1 MLERFLSL
9 VSGACKTGLKHLD
22 RASWQSKD
30 GIIVSPEL
38 SNMSSSWSVH
48 KPERP
53 WLLNK
58 LPSAHFHI
66 YFLLFGNR
74 ATHVASF
81 FPCPLG
87 TEVWQLYLGHL
98 TRVVSWHFPLA
109 PPDSAV
115 RLLLATWHSVTPD
128 VSSFLSSLL
137 HASFP
142 GENRT
147 EPQSL
152 HRHVVSFARKA
163 GSDLRSLLSPFRT
176 QLALAG
182 FVPQEA
188 RGEGS
193 HKPHGLP
200 QIIMPQTSEAARG
213 VWRRP
218 SCLGNWS
225 VSGPLYLHSVGEKD
239 DV

>member
-9 VSGACKTGLKHLD
+9 VSGACKTGLKHLH

-147 EPQSL
+147 EPQSSQTQTRGL
-152 HRHVVSFARKA
+152 LRQESRQWSEVSVVAIQ
-163 GSDLRSLLSPFRT
+163 DT
-176 QLALAG
+176 
-182 FVPQEA
+182 
-188 RGEGS
+188 
-193 HKPHGLP
+193 
-200 QIIMPQTSEAARG
+200 T
-213 VWRRP
+213 
-218 SCLGNWS
+218 
-225 VSGPLYLHSVGEKD
+225 GPGWICSTGGKGGRFS
-239 DV
+239 